1 MIGDIVGGP
10 DETVER
16 QDQRPVTRMNDPG
29 RDRKILV
36 AVCFAGSQFARA
48 GHQQLATLV
57 WPQGIRSP
65 RIPRMPIGRRP
76 HIGEYAP
83 KTNAICDRSQTPAPA
98 KSSQ

>member
-1 MIGDIVGGP
+1 
-10 DETVER
+10 
-16 QDQRPVTRMNDPG
+16 VTRMNDPG

-57 WPQGIRSP
+57 WAQGIRLP

-83 KTNAICDRSQTPAPA
+83 KTNAICDRSQARTRPNA
-98 KSSQ
+98 SQ